1 MIRVKNATKL
11 YGRPDANGTA
21 VPALNGVDLH
31 IQRGEFVAIMGP
43 SGCGKSTLLH
53 VLGGLDVL
61 SSGEIYLDDEPVHRL
76 DEEGLTRLRRS
87 KIGFV
92 FQFFNLL
99 PTLTVQEN
107 VRLPGVLQNRPT
119 DEIARRSTEL
129 LAAVGMEHRARHR
142 LHQLSGGEMQRA
154 ALARALVMEPPVL
167 LADEP
172 TGNLDSEASALV
184 VKLFREIGERHRT
197 TIVMVTHSRDI
208 ASTAHRIIE
217 MRDGKVVG
225 V

>member
-1 MIRVKNATKL
+1 MIRVEQATKL
-11 YGRPDANGTA
+11 YGRANAEGSG
-21 VPALNGVDLH
+21 VHALNGVSLS
-31 IQRGEFVAIMGP
+31 IAAGEFVAIMGP

-61 SSGEIYLDDEPVHRL
+61 TSGEIYLDDEPIHRL

-99 PTLTVQEN
+99 PTLTVEEN
-107 VRLPGVLQNRPT
+107 VRLPGVLQNQPA
-119 DEIARRSTEL
+119 ARMEERCRGL

-154 ALARALVMEPPVL
+154 ALARALVMEPKVL

-172 TGNLDSEASALV
+172 TGNLDSEASERV
-184 VKLFREIGERHRT
+184 VRLFREVGERQRT
-197 TIVMVTHSRDI
+197 TIVMVTHSRDV
-208 ASTAHRIIE
+208 AARAHRIVE
-217 MRDGKVVG
+217 MRDGKVVS
-225 V
+225 